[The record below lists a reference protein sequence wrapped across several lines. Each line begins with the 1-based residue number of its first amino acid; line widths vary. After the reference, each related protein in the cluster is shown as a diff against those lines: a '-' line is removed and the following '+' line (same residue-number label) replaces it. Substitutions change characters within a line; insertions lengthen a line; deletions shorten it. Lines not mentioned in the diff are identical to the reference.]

1 MLLELAACNA
11 AFSVIKEAVQ
21 NSGDLMSAGQALFSY
36 FDNEA
41 ALQKR
46 LNNKS
51 GSSVNTDLEEFAA
64 LEQIRVQK
72 AELEELM
79 NYSGRA
85 GLLDDWRMFQ
95 AKAAKRREEEKRE
108 AARAKV
114 IRAKKMMDV
123 FWYSC
128 LAVVLTC
135 FMYVGIIAF
144 ELFRDR
150 S

>member
-11 AFSVIKEAVQ
+11 AFAVIKDTVQ
-21 NSGDLMSAGQALFSY
+21 HSGDIMSAGQALFSY

-46 LNNKS
+46 LNSKS
-51 GSSVNTDLEEFAA
+51 GSTVNTDLEEFAA
-64 LEQIRVQK
+64 LEQIKVQK
-72 AELEELM
+72 AELERLM
-79 NYSGRA
+79 NYHGRA

-108 AARAKV
+108 VARAKV
-114 IRAKKMMDV
+114 RRAKQMINA

-128 LAVVLTC
+128 LAVVLALL
-135 FMYVGIIAF
+135 MYVGIIAF
-144 ELFRDR
+144 ELFRNR
-150 S
+150 A

>member
-21 NSGDLMSAGQALFSY
+21 NSGDIMSAGQALFSY

-41 ALQKR
+41 SLQKR
-46 LNNKS
+46 LNSKS

-64 LEQIRVQK
+64 LEQIKNQK
-72 AELEELM
+72 AELEQLM
-79 NYSGRA
+79 NYHGRA

-95 AKAAKRREEEKRE
+95 VKAAKRREEEKRE
-108 AARAKV
+108 AARAKAR
-114 IRAKKMMDV
+114 RAKKMIDA
-123 FWYSC
+123 FWYTC
-128 LAVVLTC
+128 LAVILTC
-135 FMYVGIIAF
+135 SIYFGILVF

-150 S
+150 A

>member
-1 MLLELAACNA
+1 MLVELAACNA

-21 NSGDLMSAGQALFSY
+21 NSGDLMSAGKALFTY

-46 LNNKS
+46 LNSKS
-51 GSSVNTDLEEFAA
+51 GSTVNTDLEEFAA

-79 NYSGRA
+79 NYAGRA

-108 AARAKV
+108 AARAKLH
-114 IRAKKMMDV
+114 RAKQMMNA

-128 LAVVLTC
+128 LAVVLALL
-135 FMYVGIIAF
+135 MYVGIIAF
-144 ELFRDR
+144 ELFRNR
-150 S
+150 A

>member
-21 NSGDLMSAGQALFSY
+21 HSGDIMSAGQALFSY

-51 GSSVNTDLEEFAA
+51 GSTVNTDLEEFAA
-64 LEQIRVQK
+64 LEQIKNQK
-72 AELEELM
+72 AELEQLM
-79 NYSGRA
+79 NYHGRA

-114 IRAKKMMDV
+114 IRAKKMINA
-123 FWYSC
+123 FWFTC

-135 FMYVGIIAF
+135 SIYFGVLIF
-144 ELFRDR
+144 ELFRNR
-150 S
+150 A

>member
-11 AFSVIKEAVQ
+11 AFAVIKETVQ
-21 NSGDLMSAGQALFSY
+21 HSGDIMSAGQALFSY

-51 GSSVNTDLEEFAA
+51 GSTVNTDLEEFAA
-64 LEQIRVQK
+64 LEQIKVQK
-72 AELEELM
+72 AELEQLM
-79 NYSGRA
+79 NYHGRA

-95 AKAAKRREEEKRE
+95 VKAAKRREEEKRE

-114 IRAKKMMDV
+114 IRAKKMV
-123 FWYSC
+123 NAFWYTC

-135 FMYVGIIAF
+135 SIYFGVLVF

>member
-11 AFSVIKEAVQ
+11 AFAVIKETVQ
-21 NSGDLMSAGQALFSY
+21 HSGDIMSAGQALFSY

-51 GSSVNTDLEEFAA
+51 GSTVNTDLEEFAA
-64 LEQIRVQK
+64 LEQIKVQK
-72 AELEELM
+72 AELEQLM
-79 NYSGRA
+79 NYHGRA

-95 AKAAKRREEEKRE
+95 VKAAKRREEEKRE

-114 IRAKKMMDV
+114 IRAKKMV
-123 FWYSC
+123 NAFWYTC

-135 FMYVGIIAF
+135 SIYFGVLVF
-144 ELFRDR
+144 ELFRNR

>member
-21 NSGDLMSAGQALFSY
+21 HSGDIMSAGQALFSY

-41 ALQKR
+41 TLQKR
-46 LNNKS
+46 LNSKS

-64 LEQIRVQK
+64 LEQIKVQK
-72 AELEELM
+72 AELERLM
-79 NYSGRA
+79 TYHGRA
-85 GLLDDWRMFQ
+85 GLIDDWRLFQ

-108 AARAKV
+108 VARAKV
-114 IRAKKMMDV
+114 RRAKNMITA

-128 LAVVLTC
+128 LAVVLTV
-135 FMYVGIIAF
+135 FIYLGIIAF

-150 S
+150 P

>member
-1 MLLELAACNA
+1 MLVELAACNA

-21 NSGDLMSAGQALFSY
+21 NSGDLMSAGKALFTY

-46 LNNKS
+46 LNSKS
-51 GSSVNTDLEEFAA
+51 GSTVNTDLEEFAA
-64 LEQIRVQK
+64 LEQIRMQK

-79 NYSGRA
+79 NYAGRA

-108 AARAKV
+108 LARAKLH
-114 IRAKKMMDV
+114 RAKQMMNA

-128 LAVVLTC
+128 LAVVLALL
-135 FMYVGIIAF
+135 MYVGIIAF

-150 S
+150 

>member
-21 NSGDLMSAGQALFSY
+21 NSGDIMSAGQALFSY

-41 ALQKR
+41 SLQKR

-51 GSSVNTDLEEFAA
+51 GSTVNTDLEEFAA
-64 LEQIRVQK
+64 LEQIKVQK
-72 AELEELM
+72 AELEQLM
-79 NYSGRA
+79 NYHGRA

-95 AKAAKRREEEKRE
+95 VKAAKRREEEKRE

-114 IRAKKMMDV
+114 IRAKKLV
-123 FWYSC
+123 NAFWYTC

-135 FMYVGIIAF
+135 SIYFGVLVF
-144 ELFRDR
+144 ELFRNR